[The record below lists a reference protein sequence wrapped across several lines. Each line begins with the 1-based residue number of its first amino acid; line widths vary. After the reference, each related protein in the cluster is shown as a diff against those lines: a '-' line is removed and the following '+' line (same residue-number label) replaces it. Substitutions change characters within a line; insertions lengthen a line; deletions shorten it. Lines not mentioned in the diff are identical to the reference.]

1 MPLKE
6 PLAVIDAGVLCPVGL
21 DVAQAAAS
29 VRAQIHRKQEIGWLD
44 LRNEQ
49 VVLGGVPDV
58 VLRPLVPA
66 VARAQPADSPLR
78 ARLLQLAAP
87 ALQEALQAAA
97 AAGARAPALL
107 LAGPPAL
114 GEAEPL
120 VDVAFLR
127 ELGAQ
132 AAVELDLSASRVT
145 SGRAGVFT
153 ALGWAAQ
160 LLEGKHELVVVG
172 GVDSYAD
179 GQRLGDLER
188 EGRLQTTGP
197 QDAFTPGEGA
207 AFLLVTTRTLARHA
221 GWRPLALIS
230 ALEQAREPGHWYSE
244 EPHRGDGLAAAITR
258 LLPAGSGPIGH
269 VVTSLNGER
278 MFSREWGVAMVRNH
292 ESFTDPLQL
301 EHPAEFT
308 GDMGAALAPFMLAVT
323 ATQLADGHAE
333 GPSLVWAAS
342 DHAERGALLL
352 CAR

>member
-1 MPLKE
+1 M
-6 PLAVIDAGVLCPVGL
+6 
-21 DVAQAAAS
+21 
-29 VRAQIHRKQEIGWLD
+29 RAQIHRKQEAGWID
-44 LRNEQ
+44 QRCEDI
-49 VVLGGVPDV
+49 VLGGVPDI
-58 VLRPLVPA
+58 VLGPLLPA
-66 VARAQPADSPLR
+66 VARAQPPESPLR

-87 ALQEALQAAA
+87 PLQEVLEAAA
-97 AAGARAPALL
+97 AAGVAAPPLL
-107 LAGPPAL
+107 LAGPPAATD
-114 GEAEPL
+114 AEPI
-120 VDVAFLR
+120 VDAAFVE

-132 AAVELDLSASRVT
+132 AEVELDLSASRVT
-145 SGRAGVFT
+145 SGRAGVFA
-153 ALGWAAQ
+153 ALGWAAE

-179 GQRLGDLER
+179 EQRLGDLER

-207 AFLLVTTRTLARHA
+207 AFLLVTTRTVARHA
-221 GWRPLALIS
+221 GWQPLALITG
-230 ALEQAREPGHWYSE
+230 LEQAREPGHWYSE
-244 EPHRGDGLAAAITR
+244 QPHRGDGLAVAITR
-258 LLPAGSGPIGH
+258 LLTDHSPPIAH

-308 GDMGAALAPFMLAVT
+308 GDMGAALAPFMLAIT
-323 ATQLADGHAE
+323 ATQMADGRHE

-352 CAR
+352 HAR